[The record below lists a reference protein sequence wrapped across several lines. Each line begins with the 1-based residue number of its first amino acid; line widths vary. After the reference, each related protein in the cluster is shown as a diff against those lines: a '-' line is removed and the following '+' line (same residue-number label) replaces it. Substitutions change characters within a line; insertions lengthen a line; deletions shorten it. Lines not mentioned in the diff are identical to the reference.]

1 MKHNLSRRSLILG
14 LGTSGLLAGTASAGI
29 WTDFTDA
36 VTGHASDL
44 YGRVVGEST
53 FIGGETLKTGIF
65 DETAVG
71 QDAAHWAKGTATLQI
86 KDGKYYV
93 QLGEDFNSGP
103 LPDGY
108 VYVSKDI
115 DINDERDFTRTQQ
128 VELGPLQ
135 LGKGAS
141 YYEVPEGTVVNSV
154 TVWCKRFGAYI
165 GSADVK

>member
-14 LGTSGLLAGTASAGI
+14 LGTSGLLAGTASANSF
-29 WTDFTDA
+29 WDA
-36 VTGHASDL
+36 ITGHVDDAK
-44 YGRVVGEST
+44 GRLFGEET
-53 FIGGETLKTGIF
+53 FIDGEILKTGIF

-71 QDAAHWAKGTATLQI
+71 QDAAHWAKGTATVETL
-86 KDGKYYV
+86 DGKTYI
-93 QLGEDFNSGP
+93 QLGSDFNSGP

-108 VYVSKDI
+108 VYVSTTV
-115 DINDERDFTRTQQ
+115 DINDEADFWAAEQ

>member
-1 MKHNLSRRSLILG
+1 M
-14 LGTSGLLAGTASAGI
+14 
-29 WTDFTDA
+29 DDA
-36 VTGHASDL
+36 K
-44 YGRVVGEST
+44 GRLFGQET
-53 FIGGETLKTGIF
+53 FIDGTILKTGIF

-71 QDAAHWAKGTATLQI
+71 QDAAHWATGTATVETL
-86 KDGKYYV
+86 DGKTYV
-93 QLGEDFNSGP
+93 QLGSDFNSGP

-108 VYVSKDI
+108 VYVSTTV
-115 DINDERDFTRTQQ
+115 DINDEADFWAAEQ